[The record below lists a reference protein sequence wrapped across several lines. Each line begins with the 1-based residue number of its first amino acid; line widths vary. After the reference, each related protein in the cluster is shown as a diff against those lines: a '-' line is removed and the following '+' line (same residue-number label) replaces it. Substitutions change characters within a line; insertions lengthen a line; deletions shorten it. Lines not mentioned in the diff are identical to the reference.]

1 MFPLHSDDEEEEE
14 ELNSRQIRSSWT
26 DQLNPL
32 NQLNPAQLPANPKE
46 ANRFDYPPPS
56 QQQQQQQ
63 QQQASSRKL
72 NQGNCVMC

>member
-1 MFPLHSDDEEEEE
+1 
-14 ELNSRQIRSSWT
+14 LNSRQIRSSWT

-63 QQQASSRKL
+63 ASTRKL
-72 NQGNCVMC
+72 NQGNCVKYKVRLGLLRLG